1 MTDRLAL
8 VATELRMGLRS
19 RFFRLACLLSL
30 AAGVPM
36 GQGEGPGTA
45 MAAYAT
51 GEAACQYLAMAAAI
65 WCGYGALRD
74 TASRADVII
83 LTKPQPLERLALA
96 RYAGLLGQI
105 LIVAACLFVGASIGR
120 LGTGGSPAGL
130 GAFVLQYGRAAAVL
144 FFATASSFG
153 LALLGSSPIAGG
165 LVGLILVAAMGGK
178 AFLPKAAIPWYSQ
191 NLLGFAAAGAFLL
204 FVSLWF
210 SRKTLRGDRAAAVLV
225 RMAVPVALCA
235 AVLSFTHVLRTG
247 HDPMV
252 HEDQGLVRMSQQTV
266 NLGGRTPGF
275 LLPDGNNRGVTLSER
290 TGKIVVLALFS
301 PADADSGLL
310 LSQLERVRKEFGSK
324 GVEPVAICL
333 SEDAGA
339 PATFAA
345 GETLGFPV
353 VHDWG
358 THNAP
363 QATERSPMAQAY
375 LADRL
380 PKVVITDRRHRVRV
394 QLDGNQAYSS
404 KNLDEFVGKRLEEE
418 PE

>member
-1 MTDRLAL
+1 MAL
-8 VATELRMGLRS
+8 VSTELRMGLRS
-19 RFFRLACLLSL
+19 RFFRLACVLM
-30 AAGVPM
+30 AALGFPI

-45 MAAYAT
+45 MAAWAT
-51 GEAACQYLAMAAAI
+51 GESACQYLAIAAAI

-96 RYAGLLGQI
+96 RYVGLYGQV
-105 LIVAACLFVGASIGR
+105 LLVAACLFAGAVVGR
-120 LGTGGSPAGL
+120 LTTGGSPTGL

-153 LALLGSSPIAGG
+153 LALLGGSPIAGG
-165 LVGLILVAAMGGK
+165 LIGLVMVAAMGGK
-178 AFLPKAAIPWYSQ
+178 AFLPKLAIPWYTQ
-191 NLLGFAAAGAFLL
+191 NLGGFAAIGALIL
-204 FVSLWF
+204 GLALWF
-210 SRKTLRGDRAAAVLV
+210 SRKSLRGDRPAAIPI
-225 RMAVPVALCA
+225 RMAVPIAAAA
-235 AVLSFTHVLRTG
+235 AVLSFANLLRTG

-266 NLGGRTPGF
+266 AAGTRAPGF
-275 LLPDGNNRGVTLSER
+275 LLPGNDNRAVSLSER
-290 TGKIVVLALFS
+290 YGKVLVVALFS
-301 PADADSGLL
+301 PSDADSGILL
-310 LSQLERVRKEFGSK
+310 TELERVRKEYGAK

-333 SEDAGA
+333 SEDSGA

-345 GETLGFPV
+345 GESLGFPV

-363 QATERSPMAQAY
+363 ESTERSPMAQAY

-380 PKVVITDRRHRVRV
+380 PKVVITDRRHRVRA
-394 QLDGNQAYSS
+394 QLDGTQAYSS
-404 KNLDEFVGKRLEEE
+404 TNLDEFVGKRLEEE

>member
-1 MTDRLAL
+1 MSDRLAL

-19 RFFRLACLLSL
+19 RFFRLACIVL
-30 AAGVPM
+30 AALGFPM
-36 GQGEGPGTA
+36 GQGEGPGVA
-45 MAAYAT
+45 MAAYGT
-51 GEAACQYLAMAAAI
+51 GEAVCQYLAIAAAI

-96 RYAGLLGQI
+96 RYVGLYAQV
-105 LIVAACLFVGASIGR
+105 LIVAALLFAGAIVGR
-120 LGTGGSPAGL
+120 LATGGSPSGL

-144 FFATASSFG
+144 FFTTSTAFG
-153 LALLGSSPIAGG
+153 LALLGSSPIAGA
-165 LVGLILVAAMGGK
+165 LVGLVMVAAMGGK
-178 AFLPKAAIPWYSQ
+178 AFLPKAAIPWYTQ
-191 NLLGFAAAGAFLL
+191 NLVGFAGAGAVVLGL
-204 FVSLWF
+204 ALWF
-210 SRKTLRGDRAAAVLV
+210 SRKSLRGDRPAALPI
-225 RMAVPVALCA
+225 RMAVPVAA
-235 AVLSFTHVLRTG
+235 AIAVVSFTNVLRNG

-252 HEDQGLVRMSQQTV
+252 HEDQGLIRMSQQTV
-266 NLGGRTPGF
+266 AVGGRAPGF
-275 LLPDGNNRGVTLSER
+275 LLPDGKNRGVSLSER
-290 TGKIVVLALFS
+290 FGKVLVVALFS
-301 PADADSGLL
+301 PSDADSGLL
-310 LSQLERVRKEFGSK
+310 LAELERIRREYGAK

-333 SEDAGA
+333 SEDSGA

-363 QATERSPMAQAY
+363 QSTERSPMAQAY

-394 QLDGNQAYSS
+394 QLDGTQAYSS
-404 KNLDEFVGKRLEEE
+404 TNLDEFVGKRLEQE